1 MHEESE
7 NTNRPKPFYVDEKH
21 AIRLYQGDAL
31 ELLEQAKSETFDLIF
46 ADPPYF
52 LSNNGINCQA
62 GKLVSVNKGDWDPR
76 MSAI

>member
-46 ADPPYF
+46 AIRHIFY
-52 LSNNGINCQA
+52 QTTE
-62 GKLVSVNKGDWDPR
+62 
-76 MSAI
+76 